1 MFRPSFSF
9 TSLSAAFIFGQMVGM
24 RIQRGEF
31 VQLMAEVVP
40 AKGKVKLDDLLV
52 EEYANEDNQLS

>member
-1 MFRPSFSF
+1 
-9 TSLSAAFIFGQMVGM
+9 M